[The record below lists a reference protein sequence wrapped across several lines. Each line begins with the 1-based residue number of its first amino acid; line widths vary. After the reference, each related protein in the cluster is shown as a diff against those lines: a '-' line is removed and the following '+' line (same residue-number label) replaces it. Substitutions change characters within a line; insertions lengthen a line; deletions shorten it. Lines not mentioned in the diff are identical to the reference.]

1 MEGRSIVLKLT
12 WNKKLKKLSI
22 MLAASGLLM
31 LLFCNLILARFRAG
45 LNHEYNMALASL
57 VGSVMEEY
65 PNTQMDDLLSMLN
78 GQDNVESGEQLLRQ
92 YGIFT
97 EDENSVFAT
106 QAKRMTALQ
115 WEMNLIFVALAAVL
129 VGIVFIYLSRRQ
141 AHILK
146 ICDYMEELVRGNY
159 GLDIQDNSDDELSG
173 LKNEVYKL
181 TVFFREQA
189 ERASANRRALA
200 DSVADISHQL
210 KTPLTSVRVLLD
222 NLSDNEDM
230 DTDTR
235 HRFLEEISAQI
246 SGVTWLV
253 TTLLKLSRLDA
264 GVVELEEK
272 PLQLQTLAGD
282 ICGRLELNAE
292 LRQVKLCMEIPGQI
306 AVKGDEQ
313 WLTEALLNVVKNA
326 IEHSDP
332 GGRVILAAK
341 DNDVYTQLTVQNW
354 GEVIPEEEQKHLFER
369 FYRGSTAGKD
379 SIGIGLALAK
389 EILVRHNGYI
399 SVESEPEQGTI
410 FYIKF
415 LKSH

>member
-1 MEGRSIVLKLT
+1 MKLT
-12 WNKKLKKLSI
+12 WNKKLKRLSI

-31 LLFCNLILARFRAG
+31 LLFCNLVLAGFRAD
-45 LNHEYNMALASL
+45 LNREYNMALASL

-65 PNTQMDDLLSMLN
+65 PDTQMDDLISMLN

-129 VGIVFIYLSRRQ
+129 VGMVFIYLSRRQ

-272 PLQLQTLAGD
+272 PLQLQTLAED

-306 AVKGDEQ
+306 TVKGDEQ
-313 WLTEALLNVVKNA
+313 WLTEAFLNVVKNA

-332 GGRVILAAK
+332 GGRVILAAR

-415 LKSH
+415 LKCH

>member
-1 MEGRSIVLKLT
+1 MKLT

-31 LLFCNLILARFRAG
+31 LLFCNLVLAGFRAG
-45 LNHEYNMALASL
+45 LNREYNMALASL

-65 PNTQMDDLLSMLN
+65 PDTQMDDLISMLN
-78 GQDNVESGEQLLRQ
+78 GQDNVERGELLLRQ

-97 EDENSVFAT
+97 EDENSVFTA

-115 WEMNLIFVALAAVL
+115 WEMNLIFIALAAVL
-129 VGIVFIYLSRRQ
+129 VGMVFIYLSRRQ

-189 ERASANRRALA
+189 EQASANRRALA

-272 PLQLQTLAGD
+272 SLQLQTLAED

-326 IEHSDP
+326 IEHSDT

-389 EILVRHNGYI
+389 EILVRHNSYI

>member
-1 MEGRSIVLKLT
+1 MALKLV

-22 MLAASGLLM
+22 ILAASSLLM
-31 LLFCNLILARFRAG
+31 LLFCNLALVGFRAG
-45 LNHEYNMALASL
+45 LNREYNMSLASL

-65 PNTQMDDLLSMLN
+65 PDAQMDNLIAMLN
-78 GQDNVESGEQLLRQ
+78 GQDNAERGEMLLRQ

-97 EDENSVFAT
+97 ENENSAFTT
-106 QAKRMTALQ
+106 QTKRMTALQ
-115 WEMNLIFVALAAVL
+115 WEMNLIFLALTALL
-129 VGIVFIYLSRRQ
+129 VGTVLIYLSRRQ

-146 ICDYMEELVRGNY
+146 ICNYMEELVRGNY

-222 NLSDNEDM
+222 NLSDSENM
-230 DTDTR
+230 DADTR
-235 HRFLEEISAQI
+235 HRFLEEISSQI
-246 SGVTWLV
+246 SDVTWLV

-272 PLQLQTLAGD
+272 PLQLETLAED
-282 ICGRLELNAE
+282 ICDRLELNAE
-292 LRQVKLCMEIPGQI
+292 WRQVELCKEIPGQI
-306 AVKGDEQ
+306 IVKGDKK
-313 WLTEALLNVVKNA
+313 WLKEALLNVVKNA
-326 IEHSDP
+326 VEHSNV
-332 GGRVILAAK
+332 GGKVILAAEE
-341 DNDVYTQLTVQNW
+341 NDVYTQLTVQNW

-369 FYRGSTAGKD
+369 FYRGSTAGKE
-379 SIGIGLALAK
+379 SVGIGLALAK

-399 SVESEPEQGTI
+399 TVESGREQGTI
-410 FYIKF
+410 FCIKF
-415 LKSH
+415 IKSH

>member
-1 MEGRSIVLKLT
+1 MALKLV

-22 MLAASGLLM
+22 ILAASSLLM
-31 LLFCNLILARFRAG
+31 LLFCNLALVGFRAG
-45 LNHEYNMALASL
+45 LNREYNMSIASL

-65 PNTQMDDLLSMLN
+65 PDAQMDNLISMLN
-78 GQDNVESGEQLLRQ
+78 GQDNAERGEMLLRQ

-97 EDENSVFAT
+97 ENENSAFTT
-106 QAKRMTALQ
+106 QTKRMTALQ
-115 WEMNLIFVALAAVL
+115 WEMNLIFLALTALL
-129 VGIVFIYLSRRQ
+129 VGTVLIYLSRRQ

-146 ICDYMEELVRGNY
+146 ICNYMEELVRGNY

-222 NLSDNEDM
+222 NLSDSENM
-230 DTDTR
+230 DADTR
-235 HRFLEEISAQI
+235 HRFLEEISSQI
-246 SGVTWLV
+246 SDVTWLV

-272 PLQLQTLAGD
+272 PLQLETLAED
-282 ICGRLELNAE
+282 ICDRLELNAE
-292 LRQVKLCMEIPGQI
+292 WRQVELCKEIPGQI
-306 AVKGDEQ
+306 IVKGDKK
-313 WLTEALLNVVKNA
+313 WLKEALLNVVKNA
-326 IEHSDP
+326 VEHSNV
-332 GGRVILAAK
+332 GGKVILAAEE
-341 DNDVYTQLTVQNW
+341 NDVYTQLTVQNW

-369 FYRGSTAGKD
+369 FYRGSTAGKE
-379 SIGIGLALAK
+379 SVGIGLALAK

-399 SVESEPEQGTI
+399 TVESGREQGTI
-410 FYIKF
+410 FCIKF
-415 LKSH
+415 IKSH

>member
-1 MEGRSIVLKLT
+1 MKLT

-31 LLFCNLILARFRAG
+31 LLFCNLVLAGFRAG
-45 LNHEYNMALASL
+45 LNREYNMALASL

-65 PNTQMDDLLSMLN
+65 PDTQMDDLISMLN

-129 VGIVFIYLSRRQ
+129 VGMVFIYLSRRQ

-272 PLQLQTLAGD
+272 PLQLQTLAED

-306 AVKGDEQ
+306 TVKGDEQ
-313 WLTEALLNVVKNA
+313 WLTEAFLNVVKNA

-332 GGRVILAAK
+332 GGRVILAVK

>member
-1 MEGRSIVLKLT
+1 MVLKLA
-12 WNKKLKKLSI
+12 WNKKLKNLSI
-22 MLAASGLLM
+22 IMAALSLLM
-31 LLFCNLILARFRAG
+31 LLFCNLALAGFYAG
-45 LNHEYNMALASL
+45 LNREYNITLASL

-65 PNTQMDDLLSMLN
+65 PDAQIDNLISMLN
-78 GQDNVESGEQLLRQ
+78 GQDNVERGELLLRQ
-92 YGIFT
+92 YGVFT
-97 EDENSVFAT
+97 GDEDSVFT
-106 QAKRMTALQ
+106 VQAKRMAALQ
-115 WEMNLIFVALAAVL
+115 WEMNLIFITLSVVL
-129 VGIVFIYLSRRQ
+129 VGVVFFYLSRRQ
-141 AHILK
+141 TNILK
-146 ICDYMEELVRGNY
+146 ICNYMEELVRGNY

-189 ERASANRRALA
+189 ECASANRRALA

-222 NLSDNEDM
+222 NLSGNEDM

-246 SGVTWLV
+246 SSVTWLV

-272 PLQLQTLAGD
+272 PLQLQALAAD
-282 ICGRLELNAE
+282 ICDRLELNAE
-292 LRQVKLCMEIPGQI
+292 WRQVELCVEIPGQI
-306 AVKGDEQ
+306 TVKGDEQ
-313 WLTEALLNVVKNA
+313 WLTEAFLNVVKNA
-326 IEHSDP
+326 VEHSDAC
-332 GGRVILAAK
+332 GKIILAAEE
-341 DNDVYTQLTVQNW
+341 NDVYTQFTVQNW

-369 FYRGSTAGKD
+369 FYRGSTAGKE
-379 SIGIGLALAK
+379 SVGIGLALAK
-389 EILVRHNGYI
+389 EIIVRHNGYI
-399 SVESEPEQGTI
+399 KVESGQEQGTI

>member
-1 MEGRSIVLKLT
+1 MKLT

-31 LLFCNLILARFRAG
+31 LLFCNLVLAGFRAG
-45 LNHEYNMALASL
+45 LNREYNMALASL

-65 PNTQMDDLLSMLN
+65 PDTQMDDLISMLN

-129 VGIVFIYLSRRQ
+129 VGMVFIYLSRRQ

-272 PLQLQTLAGD
+272 PLQLQTLAED

-306 AVKGDEQ
+306 TVKGDEQ
-313 WLTEALLNVVKNA
+313 WLTEAFLNVVKNA

-332 GGRVILAAK
+332 GGRVILTAK

>member
-1 MEGRSIVLKLT
+1 MKLT

-22 MLAASGLLM
+22 MLAASSLLM
-31 LLFCNLILARFRAG
+31 LLSCNLVLAGFRAG
-45 LNHEYNMALASL
+45 LNHEYNIALASL

-65 PNTQMDDLLSMLN
+65 PDTQMDKLISMLN
-78 GQDNVESGEQLLRQ
+78 GQDNVESGELLLRQ

-97 EDENSVFAT
+97 EDDNSVFAT

-115 WEMNLIFVALAAVL
+115 WEMNLIFIALAAIL
-129 VGIVFIYLSRRQ
+129 VGMIFVYLSRRQ

-189 ERASANRRALA
+189 EHASANRRALA

-272 PLQLQTLAGD
+272 PLQLQTLAED

-306 AVKGDEQ
+306 TVKGDEQ

-326 IEHSDP
+326 IEHSDT
-332 GGRVILAAK
+332 GGRVVLAAK
-341 DNDVYTQLTVQNW
+341 DNDVYTQLSVQNW

>member
-1 MEGRSIVLKLT
+1 MVLKLA

-22 MLAASGLLM
+22 ILAASSLPM
-31 LLFCNLILARFRAG
+31 LLFCNLILAGFRAG
-45 LNHEYNMALASL
+45 LNREYNMALASM

-65 PNTQMDDLLSMLN
+65 PDAQMDNLVSMLN
-78 GQDNVESGEQLLRQ
+78 GQDNVERGELILRQ
-92 YGIFT
+92 YGIFA
-97 EDENSVFAT
+97 EDENSVFTA
-106 QAKRMTALQ
+106 QAKRMTTLQ
-115 WEMNLIFVALAAVL
+115 WEMNLLFFALMAVL
-129 VGIVFIYLSRRQ
+129 VGTVFFYLGRRQ

-146 ICDYMEELVRGNY
+146 ICNYMEELVRGNY

-189 ERASANRRALA
+189 EQASANRRALA

-230 DTDTR
+230 DADTR

-246 SGVTWLV
+246 SSVTWLV
-253 TTLLKLSRLDA
+253 ATLLKLSRLDA

-272 PLQLQTLAGD
+272 PIQLLALAED
-282 ICGRLELNAE
+282 ICDRLELNAE
-292 LRQVKLCMEIPGQI
+292 WRQVELCMEIPGQI
-306 AVKGDEQ
+306 TVKGDEQ

-326 IEHSDP
+326 VEHSDT
-332 GGRVILAAK
+332 GGRVILAAEE
-341 DNDVYTQLTVQNW
+341 NDVYIQLAVQNW

-369 FYRGSTAGKD
+369 FYRGSTAGKE
-379 SIGIGLALAK
+379 SVGIGLALAK
-389 EILVRHNGYI
+389 EILVRHNGYVT
-399 SVESEPEQGTI
+399 VESGQEQGTI

>member
-1 MEGRSIVLKLT
+1 MALKLV

-22 MLAASGLLM
+22 ILAASSLLM
-31 LLFCNLILARFRAG
+31 LLFCNLALVGFRAG
-45 LNHEYNMALASL
+45 LNREYNMSLASL

-65 PNTQMDDLLSMLN
+65 PDAQMDNLISMLN
-78 GQDNVESGEQLLRQ
+78 GQDNAERGEMLLRQ

-97 EDENSVFAT
+97 ENENSAFTT
-106 QAKRMTALQ
+106 QKKRMTALQ
-115 WEMNLIFVALAAVL
+115 WEMNLIFLALTALL
-129 VGIVFIYLSRRQ
+129 VGTVLIYLSRRQ

-146 ICDYMEELVRGNY
+146 ICNYMEELVRGNY

-222 NLSDNEDM
+222 NLSDSENM
-230 DTDTR
+230 DADTR

-246 SGVTWLV
+246 SDVTWLV

-272 PLQLQTLAGD
+272 PLQLETLAED
-282 ICGRLELNAE
+282 ICDRLELNAE
-292 LRQVKLCMEIPGQI
+292 WRQVELCKEIPGQI
-306 AVKGDEQ
+306 IVKGDKK
-313 WLTEALLNVVKNA
+313 WLKEALLNVVKNA
-326 IEHSDP
+326 VEHSNV
-332 GGRVILAAK
+332 GGKVILAAEE
-341 DNDVYTQLTVQNW
+341 NDVYTQLTVQNW

-369 FYRGSTAGKD
+369 FYRGSTAGKE
-379 SIGIGLALAK
+379 SVGIGLALAK

-399 SVESEPEQGTI
+399 TVESGREQGTI
-410 FYIKF
+410 FCIKF
-415 LKSH
+415 IKSH

>member
-1 MEGRSIVLKLT
+1 MKLT

-22 MLAASGLLM
+22 MLAVSGLLM
-31 LLFCNLILARFRAG
+31 LLFCNLVLARFRAG
-45 LNHEYNMALASL
+45 LNREYNMALASL

-65 PNTQMDDLLSMLN
+65 PDTQMDDLISMLN

-115 WEMNLIFVALAAVL
+115 WEMNLIFIALAAVL
-129 VGIVFIYLSRRQ
+129 VGMVFIYLSRRQ
-141 AHILK
+141 AQILK

-189 ERASANRRALA
+189 ERASANRHALA

-272 PLQLQTLAGD
+272 PLQLQTLAED

-306 AVKGDEQ
+306 TVKGDEQ
-313 WLTEALLNVVKNA
+313 WLTEAFLNVVKNA

-332 GGRVILAAK
+332 GGRVILTAK

>member
-1 MEGRSIVLKLT
+1 MKLT

-31 LLFCNLILARFRAG
+31 LLFCNLVLAGFRAG
-45 LNHEYNMALASL
+45 LNREYNMALASL

-65 PNTQMDDLLSMLN
+65 PDTQMDDLISMLN

-115 WEMNLIFVALAAVL
+115 WEMNLIFIALAAVL
-129 VGIVFIYLSRRQ
+129 VGMVFIYLSRRQ
-141 AHILK
+141 AQILK
-146 ICDYMEELVRGNY
+146 ICDYMEELVRGKY

-272 PLQLQTLAGD
+272 PLQLQTLAED

-306 AVKGDEQ
+306 TVKGDEQ
-313 WLTEALLNVVKNA
+313 WLTEAFLNVVKNA

-332 GGRVILAAK
+332 GGRVILTAK

>member
-1 MEGRSIVLKLT
+1 MKLT

-22 MLAASGLLM
+22 MLVASGLLM
-31 LLFCNLILARFRAG
+31 LLFCNLILVRFRVG

-65 PNTQMDDLLSMLN
+65 PNTQMDDLISMLN

-129 VGIVFIYLSRRQ
+129 VGMVFIYLSRRQ

-272 PLQLQTLAGD
+272 PLQLQTLAED

-306 AVKGDEQ
+306 TVKGDEQ
-313 WLTEALLNVVKNA
+313 WLTEAFLNVVKNA

-332 GGRVILAAK
+332 GGRVILAVK